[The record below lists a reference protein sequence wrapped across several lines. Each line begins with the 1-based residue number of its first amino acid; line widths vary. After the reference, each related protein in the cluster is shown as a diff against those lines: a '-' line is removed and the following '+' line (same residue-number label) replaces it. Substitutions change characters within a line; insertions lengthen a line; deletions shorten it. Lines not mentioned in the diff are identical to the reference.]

1 MKSLLRIFI
10 PFLFLL
16 LQAIDTLA
24 AGGPIM
30 LNVDVPAGAWKAAKL
45 KNLPKNAVVAVQ
57 VESNGEI
64 LVALLDSTSKGK
76 PDVSRPLFAGRV
88 ERHLSFSVTV
98 SEAGDHYLV
107 LDNRRGSE
115 PRTVKVVLH
124 AASSAADQL
133 NAANKMMHAL
143 ELQLSQIF
151 VFDPFPIGIKQCG
164 TPKSFVNP
172 SGVVLCT
179 EYMAQLSGILKDRRK
194 TLDTLSFSLFDQIAR
209 VLLEKWEHPFRSD
222 VDVADEFAA
231 VLMVMLNQKERARG
245 AAECFSRNSSA
256 YYAMKKLFQDDR
268 HPLSPERAK
277 NVLLWLNDPG
287 LVRKWQEVLV
297 PHMKT
302 ALLQKLKRQPTSW
315 TDLSLVEAELAKR
328 DKKAI

>member
-1 MKSLLRIFI
+1 MKSLLRILI
-10 PFLFLL
+10 PFFFLL
-16 LQAIDTLA
+16 LHTLDSLA
-24 AGGPIM
+24 ASGPVM
-30 LNVDVPAGAWKAAKL
+30 LNMDVPAGAWKAARL

-76 PDVSRPLFAGRV
+76 PDVSRPLFTGRV
-88 ERHLSFSVTV
+88 EKRLSFSVTV
-98 SEAGDHYLV
+98 SQAGDHYLV
-107 LDNRRGSE
+107 FDNRRGSE
-115 PRTVKVVLH
+115 PRAVKVALH
-124 AASSAADQL
+124 AAASAADQMD
-133 NAANKMMHAL
+133 AANKMMHTL
-143 ELQLSQIF
+143 ELQLGQIF

-164 TPKSFVNP
+164 TPKSFADP

-179 EYMAQLSGILKDRRK
+179 EYMAHLSSILKDHRK
-194 TLDTLSFSLFDQIAR
+194 TLDTLSFSLFHEIGR
-209 VLLEKWEHPFRSD
+209 VLLEKWDHPFRSD
-222 VDVADEFAA
+222 IDVADEFAA
-231 VLMVMLNQKERARG
+231 VLMLMLNQKERARG
-245 AAECFSRNSSA
+245 AAECFSRNPSA

-268 HPLSPERAK
+268 HPLSPKRAK
-277 NVLLWLNDPG
+277 NVLVWLKDPE

-302 ALLQKLKRQPTSW
+302 ALLQKLKQQPTSW

>member
-1 MKSLLRIFI
+1 MKSLLRVLI

-16 LQAIDTLA
+16 LPTLDGFA
-24 AGGPIM
+24 ASGPIM
-30 LNVDVPAGAWKAAKL
+30 LNMDIPAGAWKAARL

-76 PDVSRPLFAGRV
+76 PDVSRPLFTGRV
-88 ERHLSFSVTV
+88 ERRLSFSVTV

-107 LDNRRGSE
+107 FDNRRASE
-115 PRTVKVVLH
+115 SRAVTVTLR
-124 AASSAADQL
+124 AAPSANDRPQ
-133 NAANKMMHAL
+133 AANKLMKAI
-143 ELQLSQIF
+143 ELQLAQMFI
-151 VFDPFPIGIKQCG
+151 FDPFPIGIKQCG
-164 TPKSFVNP
+164 TPKAFSDP
-172 SGVVLCT
+172 SGIVLCT
-179 EYMAQLSGILKDRRK
+179 EYMAHLSDVLKDRKK
-194 TLDTLSFSLFDQIAR
+194 TLETLSFSLFHEIGR
-209 VLLEKWEHPFRSD
+209 VLLEKWDHPFRSNI
-222 VDVADEFAA
+222 DVADEFAT
-231 VLMVMLNQKERARG
+231 VLMVMLNQKERAG
-245 AAECFSRNSSA
+245 GVAEYFSRNSSA

-268 HPLSPERAK
+268 HPLSPKRAK
-277 NVLLWLNDPG
+277 NVLVWLKDPG

-302 ALLQKLKRQPTSW
+302 ALLQKLKQRPTPW